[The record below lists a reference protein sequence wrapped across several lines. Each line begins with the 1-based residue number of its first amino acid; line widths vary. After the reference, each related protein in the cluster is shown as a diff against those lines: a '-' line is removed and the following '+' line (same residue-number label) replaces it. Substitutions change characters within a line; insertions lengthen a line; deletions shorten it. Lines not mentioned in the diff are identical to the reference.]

1 MFYDSKLRST
11 DRKIAYLNDSR
22 VIDNI
27 IFDHRALIGSA
38 IELGCGGGQ
47 VISMLAFFPTIRV
60 RIGTVNFS
68 SVFQGSFQNC
78 IFTIQCK

>member
-38 IELGCGGGQ
+38 IELGCGGG
-47 VISMLAFFPTIRV
+47 
-60 RIGTVNFS
+60 
-68 SVFQGSFQNC
+68 
-78 IFTIQCK
+78 